1 MAEENSYAAEI
12 GMGGVLVAPVDEN
25 AKADATVKD
34 IDPPQINNEPTED
47 TKPTEKQD
55 NIKVESPT
63 PDLKTDDK
71 KPPEDKPTET
81 PEYIS
86 KLKEFTGQEF
96 TSEDD
101 VKNYFTESTK
111 KLSEVEKLS
120 KAVEEGKTQKAAY
133 DELVKYLD
141 ENRDKHDPKNTMFG
155 GDEEKMKR
163 FMIGNALT
171 KAGKNPDVVG
181 KLLSADL
188 GTMSPLELISLSNQ
202 LESKFLSGKD
212 TEVKRMILK
221 DIGVDID
228 DEDFNISNPT
238 LTSEQKTAL
247 ELKAGKIEIEL
258 QGAIDG
264 VEIPE
269 ISDPVKNAYDLIE
282 TRNSKT
288 KELTEAWSNEGV
300 AKSLGDS
307 LDNVEILGTQFEI
320 NSEEKAKIVQEM
332 VLDAALHGYDVT
344 DENKQ
349 TLIAAAKYQYIRDHV
364 EQILS
369 VDRQQREA
377 ELKEDFDKKTYNA
390 KPINTNEA
398 VPASGD
404 SKQKLEDALKRQ
416 NMI

>member
-133 DELVKYLD
+133 EELVNYLD

-300 AKSLGDS
+300 AKTLGDS

-332 VLDAALHGYDVT
+332 VLDAALHGYEVT

-349 TLIAAAKYQYIRDHV
+349 TLIAAAKYQYIRDHF